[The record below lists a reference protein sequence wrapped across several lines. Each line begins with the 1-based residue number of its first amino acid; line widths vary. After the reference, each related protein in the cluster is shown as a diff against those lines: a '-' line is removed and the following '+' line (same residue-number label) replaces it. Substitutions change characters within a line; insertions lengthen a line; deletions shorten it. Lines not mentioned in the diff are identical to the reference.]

1 MKNIKL
7 SLLSL
12 ALLGALSTTAQAS
25 DQLSYSFVEAGY
37 AQAGEFD
44 LDEAFNGYGIRG
56 SVALGDNWYLVGDYY
71 NTDATI
77 TIFTSVDNDLDIY
90 DIGVGY
96 HHGLSDKTD
105 FFVDVSYSNIELSN
119 QFNSFDDSGY
129 RARLGFRGQLASKFE
144 GSIAAVHRDF
154 GDFGNDSALQL
165 GGLIEFNETFGL
177 SLEADLG
184 DETRYFAGL
193 RASW

>member
-25 DQLSYSFVEAGY
+25 DQLRYSFVEAGY
-37 AQAGEFD
+37 AQAGEFGSPTD
-44 LDEAFNGYGIRG
+44 FDGWAVRG
-56 SVALGDNWYLVGDYY
+56 SIAAGENFYFVADYI
-71 NTDATI
+71 NTSGSV
-77 TIFTSVDNDLDIY
+77 FTSGDTDIDVY

-96 HHGLSDKTD
+96 HHALSDKTD
-105 FFVDVSYSNIELSN
+105 FFVDVSYTNLQFDTPFVSLDSN
-119 QFNSFDDSGY
+119 GY
-129 RARLGFRGQLASKFE
+129 RTRLGFRGQLASKFE

-154 GDFGNDSALQL
+154 GDFGNDTALQL

-177 SLEADLG
+177 SLEAEIGED
-184 DETRYFAGL
+184 TRYFAGV

>member
-37 AQAGEFD
+37 AQAGEFGSPTD
-44 LDEAFNGYGIRG
+44 FDGWAVRG
-56 SVALGDNWYLVGDYY
+56 SIAAGENFYFVADYI
-71 NTDATI
+71 NTSGSV
-77 TIFTSVDNDLDIY
+77 FTSDDTDIDVY

-96 HHGLSDKTD
+96 RHSLSEKAD
-105 FFVDVSYSNIELSN
+105 FFADVAWSNLE
-119 QFNSFDDSGY
+119 FDTAFASLDDDGY

-154 GDFGNDSALQL
+154 GDFGNDTALQL

-177 SLEADLG
+177 SIEAEIG

>member
-44 LDEAFNGYGIRG
+44 SGENFNGYGIRG
-56 SVALGDNWYLVGDYY
+56 SVALGDHWYLLGDYY
-71 NTDATI
+71 NTDGTI
-77 TIFTSVDNDLDIY
+77 TVVVSVDNDIDIY
-90 DIGVGY
+90 DLGVGY
-96 HHGLSDKTD
+96 RHGLSDKTD
-105 FFVDVSYSNIELSN
+105 FFVDLSYSNIELSN
-119 QFNSFDDSGY
+119 QFASIDDDGY
-129 RARLGFRGQLASKFE
+129 RARLGVRGQLASKFE

-154 GDFGNDSALQL
+154 GDFGNDTALQL
-165 GGLIEFNETFGL
+165 GGLIEFNETLGL
-177 SLEADLG
+177 SLEAEIGED
-184 DETRYFAGL
+184 TRYFAGL

>member
-1 MKNIKL
+1 MKSIKT

-25 DQLSYSFVEAGY
+25 DQLSYNFVEAGY
-37 AQAGEFD
+37 AQAGEYGLGED
-44 LDEAFNGYGIRG
+44 FNGYGLRG
-56 SVALGDNWYLVGDYY
+56 SVAIADNWYLVGDYY

-77 TIFTSVDNDLDIY
+77 TVFVSVDNDIDIY
-90 DIGVGY
+90 DLGVGY
-96 HHGLSDKTD
+96 RHGLSDKTD
-105 FFVDVSYSNIELSN
+105 FFVDVAYSNIEMSN
-119 QFNSFDDSGY
+119 SFTSFDDSGY
-129 RARLGFRGQLASKFE
+129 RVRAGFRGQLASKFE

-154 GDFGNDSALQL
+154 GDFGDDTALQL
-165 GGLIEFNETFGL
+165 GGLIEFNETIGL
-177 SLEADLG
+177 ALEAELG